1 MSEILK
7 QLNNIRSLRAQTRE
21 LPLEVLEE
29 LLGKLNVVVE
39 ERREEERTRLE
50 EQNERQKKLESLRQM
65 LLEDGID
72 PSELINTSPR
82 ANKVRNAREPRPAK
96 YEYKDEN
103 GDLKT
108 WTGQGRTPKRIA
120 ELLAGGAK
128 LEDFE
133 IQK

>member
-82 ANKVRNAREPRPAK
+82 ANKVRNAHEPRPAK

>member
-29 LLGKLNVVVE
+29 LLEKLNVVVE

-50 EQNERQKKLESLRQM
+50 EQNERQQKLETLRQM
-65 LLEDGID
+65 MLEDGID
-72 PSELINTSPR
+72 PSELINTVTGT
-82 ANKVRNAREPRPAK
+82 NKVRKVREPRPAK